1 MQGAT
6 LVQKGHADIIARG
19 SAPALHC
26 TAAGA
31 PRRCGGQGDVLAGT
45 TGVFVAWAVASAR
58 RAGDQAAPDLAL
70 AAYAAC
76 LVTRTAAA
84 RAFEARKR
92 SMVAGDLLGE
102 LGAAIE
108 AIAPCA

>member
-1 MQGAT
+1 M
-6 LVQKGHADIIARG
+6 VQKGHADIIARG
-19 SAPALHC
+19 AAPTLQC
-26 TAAGA
+26 NAAGA

-45 TGVFVAWAVASAR
+45 TGVFAAWASR
-58 RAGDQAAPDLAL
+58 QAGDQTAPDLAL

-84 RAFEARKR
+84 RAFETRKR
-92 SMVAGDLLGE
+92 SMVAGDLIGE
-102 LGAAIE
+102 LGAAVE

>member
-1 MQGAT
+1 MLSQGAT
-6 LVQKGHADIIARG
+6 LVQKGRSDIIAHG
-19 SAPALHC
+19 SAATLEC

-45 TGVFVAWAVASAR
+45 TGVFVAWAAAAAR
-58 RAGDQAAPDLAL
+58 RDQTEPDFAL

-84 RAFEARKR
+84 RAFETRKR
-92 SMVAGDLLGE
+92 SMVAGDLLAE
-102 LGAAIE
+102 LGAAVE